1 MISNHF
7 YYISRL
13 PKFKSEVKRILRLA
27 MPVCLVDQVPGM
39 GDNTITGYSSYKH
52 QSTPGQQRK
61 SLNIDK
67 NEDFKPGLRRLQSVP
82 ERGSGSESRNE
93 MPSPRRAEST
103 RVYSNVRFSS
113 VGSYSSPP
121 QNVTPDR

>member
-1 MISNHF
+1 MINHHHYF
-7 YYISRL
+7 PRL

-27 MPVCLVDQVPGM
+27 MPVCLVEQVPGM

-61 SLNIDK
+61 SFNMDK
-67 NEDFKPGLRRLQSVP
+67 NEELKPGLRRLQSVP
-82 ERGSGSESRNE
+82 ERGSGSEGRDESLT
-93 MPSPRRAEST
+93 PRRAEST

-113 VGSYSSPP
+113 MGSYPSTSP
-121 QNVTPDR
+121 NVTPDR